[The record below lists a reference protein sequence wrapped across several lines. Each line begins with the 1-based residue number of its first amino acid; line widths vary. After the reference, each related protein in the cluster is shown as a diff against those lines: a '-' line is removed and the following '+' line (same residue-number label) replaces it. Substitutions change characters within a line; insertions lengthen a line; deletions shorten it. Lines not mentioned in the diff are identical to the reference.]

1 MPALRADS
9 RSRALSVPAD
19 PSLDYARRLPTRRP
33 TGLRLH
39 TITGSWFRLD
49 SQDALR
55 WNWTPFGKPRYRF
68 DSATGMFRVRYA
80 GDAQRVAMR
89 ERFDAEGRIVSAH
102 ALGLTLV
109 QLTGRLRVL
118 DLRTDRT
125 LDVLGLDDQINTSR
139 APGVWAA
146 GQQLT
151 DLVHG
156 WHGQR
161 CHGIVYRSRTTPQ
174 RSSNLAFL
182 EHAPLTATSLGRLG
196 EQTSLLAT
204 SVVSDGFTVEG
215 SF

>member
-1 MPALRADS
+1 MF
-9 RSRALSVPAD
+9 
-19 PSLDYARRLPTRRP
+19 
-33 TGLRLH
+33 GL
-39 TITGSWFRLD
+39 
-49 SQDALR
+49 
-55 WNWTPFGKPRYRF
+55 PRYRF

-89 ERFDAEGRIVSAH
+89 ERFDAEGRMVSTD
-102 ALGLTLV
+102 ALDLTLV

-139 APGVWAA
+139 APDVWTAC
-146 GQQLT
+146 QQLV

-156 WHGQR
+156 WQGQR

-174 RSSNLAFL
+174 RSANVAFF

-204 SVVSDGFTVEG
+204 AVVSDGFTIDG